1 MISTDGYKQQ
11 HVMCDTVS
19 LDTRQTTLLYLVVYI
34 VTVPFTVTWNEC
46 RSAYMQ
52 YI

>member
-1 MISTDGYKQQ
+1 MISTNGYKQQ

-34 VTVPFTVTWNEC
+34 YCHSSIHCNLE
-46 RSAYMQ
+46 
-52 YI
+52 